1 MKYLKKLNFDSLDNN
16 NEQQIKELHPDFY
29 QFLKKEKIM
38 DFYLKIFDKCH
49 WKERGNTFEEIM
61 NNSKKMNNS
70 EKIFLLNPF
79 DSTLNYQCV
88 YKKNVEYYETILKF
102 SSEFKK
108 NFYDKYI

>member
-1 MKYLKKLNFDSLDNN
+1 MKYLKKLNFDNWDNISN
-16 NEQQIKELHPDFY
+16 NEQIKKLHPDFY

-61 NNSKKMNNS
+61 KKSDKM
-70 EKIFLLNPF
+70 FLLNPF